1 MAFLKLTL
9 EILHH
14 SMQCNMSDFS
24 LRCRALGQGL
34 LLANPAHRG
43 ALENSFIGNQ
53 TQLSLISPTYPEEV
67 VESEGVEVAQ
77 ASDVQ

>member
-1 MAFLKLTL
+1 MGL
-9 EILHH
+9 
-14 SMQCNMSDFS
+14 
-24 LRCRALGQGL
+24 GL